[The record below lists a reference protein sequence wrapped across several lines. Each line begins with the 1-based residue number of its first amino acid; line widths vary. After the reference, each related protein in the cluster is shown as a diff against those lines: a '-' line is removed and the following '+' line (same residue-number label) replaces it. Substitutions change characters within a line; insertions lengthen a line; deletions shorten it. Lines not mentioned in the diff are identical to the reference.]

1 MSVDIASRIVQLIKL
16 PFRHLWIIAIAS
28 GVLLF
33 SPARMLHRLRMAEFV
48 GAYGTWVAVVFL
60 LSAVSILVNSFH
72 WAWQARARSS
82 KRASFE
88 FGRLPVPLRRL
99 SHQEKGVLR
108 EFFIQGQNTLRLP
121 IDNPAVTGLLRNG
134 ILVQL
139 DSLCEGSLAGLL
151 APVSIADGLS
161 DLLVASHIDL
171 PCEPVSDADRDYV
184 LNNRPDFLPEI
195 EHHNEIFHTSWRRS
209 TF

>member
-1 MSVDIASRIVQLIKL
+1 MAIDIVSRIVQLVKL
-16 PFRHLWIIAIAS
+16 PFRHLWIITITS

-33 SPARMLHRLRMAEFV
+33 APDWLLRRMKMAEFV
-48 GAYGTWVAVVFL
+48 DAHGTWIALAFL
-60 LSAVSILVNSFH
+60 LSAVSIVVNLFH
-72 WAWQARARSS
+72 WAWQARARSV
-82 KRASFE
+82 RQAASE
-88 FGRLPVPLRRL
+88 LRRLDYLNRL
-99 SHQEKGVLR
+99 SHQEKSVLR

-121 IDNPAVTGLLRNG
+121 INHPTVTGLLRNG

-151 APVSIADGLS
+151 APVSIADGLP
-161 DLLVASHIDL
+161 DPLVASHIDL
-171 PCEPVSDADRDYV
+171 PSEPVSEADRDFV